1 MEITVNT
8 ISEVRHEA
16 EISLSNEEL
25 QPHFEIAYKKYRP
38 KVELKGFRKGKVP
51 MDLVKK
57 LYGEAIEH
65 ETLDDVANEV
75 YRKAM
80 IEREITPLG
89 TPSMVDLDFKRG
101 DHFRFKIQYDVK
113 PTIPLNKYKEI
124 KVEKLI
130 YKVTEEEIESEI
142 HHLRQSNST
151 TTEVQTVADSEHI
164 VIGDAQELDETGA
177 PIIGK
182 RSADARFHLADPTLV
197 QAIKDA
203 LQSAVVGETYRARFE
218 STHGDHSHT
227 TNLSVTVKKIEKVN
241 LPAFDAELVKKVSA
255 GKLST
260 PEEFRQNMRLDLER
274 YWLDQAERKVEDTI
288 VQELVKMHD
297 FPVPKSIVNSF
308 LDAFVDDIKSKSR
321 DKKLPKQF
329 DEKKFRA
336 ESHDYAI
343 WQAKW
348 LLLKQ
353 RIAEVENIKVTD
365 DDLERLAETESTR
378 IGVDKERLVEY
389 FKASNSGSERL
400 LTDKLMAFLK
410 SHAKITEK
418 VVEEPKAAVLN

>member
-1 MEITVNT
+1 MEVTVNT

-25 QPHFEIAYKKYRP
+25 QPHFELAYKKYQP

-51 MDLVKK
+51 MDLVRR

-65 ETLDDVANEV
+65 ETLDEVANEV

-80 IEREITPLG
+80 TEREISPIG
-89 TPSMVDLDFKRG
+89 APSMVEMDFKRG
-101 DHFRFKIQYDVK
+101 NHFRFKIQYDVK
-113 PTIPLNKYKEI
+113 PNIPLNDYKGI

-130 YKVTEEEIESEI
+130 HKVTEEEIELEI
-142 HHLRQSNST
+142 HHLGRANST
-151 TTEVQTVADSEHI
+151 TTEVQTVTDAEHV
-164 VIGDAQELDETGA
+164 VIGDVQELDETGT

-182 RSADARFHLADPTLV
+182 RSADARFYLADQTLV
-197 QAIKDA
+197 QEIKDA
-203 LQSAVVGETYRARFE
+203 LQSATVGETYRARFE
-218 STHGDHSHT
+218 SKHGDHSHI
-227 TNLSVTVKKIEKVN
+227 TNLSITVKKIEKVN
-241 LPAFDAELVKKVSA
+241 LPAFDTDLVKKISD
-255 GKLST
+255 GKIGT
-260 PEEFRQNMRLDLER
+260 PEEFKENMRKDLER
-274 YWLDQAERKVEDTI
+274 YWLDQADRKVDDAI
-288 VQELVKMHD
+288 VQELVKRHD
-297 FPVPKSIVNSF
+297 FPVPDSVVNSF
-308 LDAFVDDIKSKSR
+308 LDAFVEDIKNKSR

-329 DEKKFRA
+329 DEKKFRD
-336 ESHDYAI
+336 ESRDYAI

-353 RIAEVENIKVTD
+353 RIADAENITVTD
-365 DDLERLAETESTR
+365 EDIEHLAETESAR
-378 IGVDKERLVEY
+378 IGVDKERLAEY

-418 VVEEPKAAVLN
+418 VVEEPKA